1 MVRCF
6 FKSASSTARPHTSH
20 YSETDYSAVE
30 IGPEI
35 NPEESKA
42 TMVRLGKMH
51 LNKHSTL
58 LNKMFLFYE
67 R

>member
-6 FKSASSTARPHTSH
+6 LKSASSTARPHASH
-20 YSETDYSAVE
+20 DSQKDYSVVE
-30 IGPEI
+30 IGPEM

-42 TMVRLGKMH
+42 IMVRLGKMH
-51 LNKHSTL
+51 LNL